1 MDLSAGGITE
11 MWDWVQDNFAWVQN
25 LVDEYKKR
33 MKKEK
38 WRKRIAAI
46 KKKKRELAAKNVQIG
61 AMDLPTD
68 LHSLLQ
74 LGLSGKK
81 LA

>member
-25 LVDEYKKR
+25 LVEEYKKR

-46 KKKKRELAAKNVQIG
+46 K
-61 AMDLPTD
+61 
-68 LHSLLQ
+68 
-74 LGLSGKK
+74 
-81 LA
+81 

>member
-1 MDLSAGGITE
+1 MTKLI
-11 MWDWVQDNFAWVQN
+11 N
-25 LVDEYKKR
+25 K

-38 WRKRIAAI
+38 WKKRIAAI
-46 KKKKRELAAKNVQIG
+46 KAKKRRLAAKNVQIDS
-61 AMDLPTD
+61 MDLPTD